1 MHRTYS
7 SRLCFTNRHIF
18 VYIAGIRKQLLFHCP
33 RIHTLHLYLK
43 HPRCTSQPMDSN
55 EMTWLLLPTS
65 WKPWTPIVHIVPS
78 MVPPRMYG
86 IHRECLH
93 PSVNQLR
100 DTALMAS
107 ALLAQPPRAPAILCS
122 DLRHPALACVV
133 CSCGHLWTLLPKTTF
148 LPLTRTLSKGLL
160 SGQGSANS
168 PRPPPVL
175 SVSTGPW
182 QLHSPVN

>member
-93 PSVNQLR
+93 PWISLGTLLSWPLLSLLSLR
-100 DTALMAS
+100 GPLPSS
-107 ALLAQPPRAPAILCS
+107 ALTSGTLPWPVLFAAVGTCGPCFPKPHSCLWPGPFPKDFCLAKVQLI
-122 DLRHPALACVV
+122 HP
-133 CSCGHLWTLLPKTTF
+133 GHHQCYQSAQDRDSFTLL
-148 LPLTRTLSKGLL
+148 
-160 SGQGSANS
+160 
-168 PRPPPVL
+168 
-175 SVSTGPW
+175 
-182 QLHSPVN
+182 